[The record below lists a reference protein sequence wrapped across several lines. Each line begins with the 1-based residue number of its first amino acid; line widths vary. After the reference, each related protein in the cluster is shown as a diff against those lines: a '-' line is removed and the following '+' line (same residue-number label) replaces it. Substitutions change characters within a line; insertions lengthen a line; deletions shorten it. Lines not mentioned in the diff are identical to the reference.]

1 MTRHPPSA
9 GTLHPAQLGL
19 LRAKLTG
26 RHADVVALL
35 EAASAAPPV
44 GPKGP
49 NDPDATAADFERLD
63 DRLVECVVDAPSCA
77 AAAQFLGAQ
86 FSARNSRRAQ
96 FSARNS
102 AQFF

>member
-63 DRLVECVVDAPSCA
+63 DRLVECVVDAPSY
-77 AAAQFLGAQ
+77 AAAQFSAAQ
-86 FSARNSRRAQ
+86 FSARNSRRAT
-96 FSARNS
+96 
-102 AQFF
+102 